1 MASDTIKSWRS
12 ASEEEVRELARA
24 WADDADEENGD
35 VQQTVVMMNFTALA
49 RIQWAFILEA
59 IALAR
64 TEDQLGALAAG
75 PMEHLLGHHGDDYI
89 ALFEKH
95 AAEDAKFAVA
105 VRGMWQ
111 YKISD
116 ENWRRIEA
124 IRRRSVQ

>member
-1 MASDTIKSWRS
+1 MASDTMKSWRS

-24 WADDADEENGD
+24 CADGADEENGD
-35 VQQTVVMMNFTALA
+35 VQQTVVMMNFTAPA

-64 TEDQLGALAAG
+64 TEDQLGAIAAG

-89 ALFEKH
+89 PLFEKH
-95 AAEDAKFAVA
+95 AAEDAKFAAA
-105 VRGMWQ
+105 VRDMWQ

-124 IRRRSVQ
+124 IRRRSEQ